1 MDIVTDLL
9 VAAGLSMDSAAASL
23 VWGLGSS
30 DPRRSAAM
38 AALFFGG
45 TQAAMFAAG
54 GLGGE
59 ALKGAIEPI
68 DHWIAFGLLCFIGAK
83 MAISGLSGKGRLARS
98 PDGFGQM
105 EALAIATSIDA
116 VVVGVGLALAGNS
129 VWQTAAVVGLVTA
142 AISSAGVL
150 FGGYGG
156 KGLGAKASLAGGI
169 VLAAIGLRILLSDY
183 GF

>member
-1 MDIVTDLL
+1 
-9 VAAGLSMDSAAASL
+9 
-23 VWGLGSS
+23 
-30 DPRRSAAM
+30 
-38 AALFFGG
+38 
-45 TQAAMFAAG
+45 
-54 GLGGE
+54 
-59 ALKGAIEPI
+59 
-68 DHWIAFGLLCFIGAK
+68 
-83 MAISGLSGKGRLARS
+83 
-98 PDGFGQM
+98 M

-116 VVVGVGLALAGNS
+116 VVVGVGLALAGNP